1 MLPNTKEVSIPFET
15 KSIQI
20 SFQFLELFFVHSRI
34 HRVKII
40 VFFVETVQIRIKPAK
55 LACSRKWAMGVEVM
69 SLLNVLKKFRNRRR
83 DV

>member
-20 SFQFLELFFVHSRI
+20 SFQFLELLFVHSRI

-40 VFFVETVQIRIKPAK
+40 VLFVETVQIRIKPAK
-55 LACSRKWAMGVEVM
+55 LAGGRKWAVSIEVV
-69 SLLNVLKKFRNRRR
+69 SLLNVLTKFRNRRR